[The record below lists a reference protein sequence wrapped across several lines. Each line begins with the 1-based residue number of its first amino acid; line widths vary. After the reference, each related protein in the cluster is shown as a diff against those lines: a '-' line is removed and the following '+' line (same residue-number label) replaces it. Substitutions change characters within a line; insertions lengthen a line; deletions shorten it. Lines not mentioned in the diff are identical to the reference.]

1 MSVDETGVSL
11 WEFFFPI
18 MGKIF
23 AKIWYLGSFQSNGVG
38 IAEAVPHMR
47 GVELALV
54 GAEET
59 SVV

>member
-1 MSVDETGVSL
+1 
-11 WEFFFPI
+11 

-59 SVV
+59 SVVWRHGSAL